1 MSRVYIPVELRR
13 LVVERADRLCE
24 YCLISEAESL
34 GCQFDHIISLKH
46 GGLTTEDNLA
56 YACVFCN
63 LNKGTDLGFIVWG
76 TGNLVRFF
84 NPRRDLWADHFRFN
98 EDEGAIE
105 PLTEIGE
112 VTARILEFNGS
123 DRIAERQLFVEAG
136 SYPSPGARRRMTK

>member
-24 YCLISEAESL
+24 YCLIPEAESL

-46 GGLTTEDNLA
+46 GGSTTEDNLA

-63 LNKGTDLGFIVWG
+63 LNKGTDLGSIVWG

-84 NPRRDLWADHFRFN
+84 HPRRDFWGDHFRLN
-98 EDEGAIE
+98 EDDGAIE

-112 VTARILEFNGS
+112 VTVRILEINSS
-123 DRIAERQLFVEAG
+123 DRLAERQLLLEAG
-136 SYPSPGARRRMTK
+136 SYPSPEARRRMTN

>member
-1 MSRVYIPVELRR
+1 MSRYISVELRR
-13 LVVERADRLCE
+13 LVVERAGHLCE
-24 YCLISEAESL
+24 YCLILETDRVS

-46 GGLTTEDNLA
+46 GGSTTEENLA

-63 LNKGTDLGFIVWG
+63 LNKGTDLGSIVWS

-84 NPRRDLWADHFRFN
+84 NPRRDLWGDHFRFN
-98 EDEGAIE
+98 EEEGAIE

-112 VTARILEFNGS
+112 VTARILEFNSS

-136 SYPSPGARRRMTK
+136 SYPSPEAQRRMTK